1 TEASHSSDGSTLKL
15 ALMGSAPG
23 HRLILLV
30 SQKSS
35 ITKNLIFSVITSL
48 TIITGEIN
56 AYRMAINSIYYATA
70 LIQYRKMTNKNS
82 MLNIKSLCILCFAVQ
97 AVSAARQ

>member
-1 TEASHSSDGSTLKL
+1 MPTGR
-15 ALMGSAPG
+15 GFAPG

-30 SQKSS
+30 SQKAS

-70 LIQYRKMTNKNS
+70 LIQYGKMTNKNS
-82 MLNIKSLCILCFAVQ
+82 MLTIKSLYILCFAVQ

>member
-1 TEASHSSDGSTLKL
+1 
-15 ALMGSAPG
+15 
-23 HRLILLV
+23 LV
-30 SQKSS
+30 SQKAS

-70 LIQYRKMTNKNS
+70 LIQYGKMTYKNS
-82 MLNIKSLCILCFAVQ
+82 MLTIERALHPLLCCSGRECRAPVIPAL
-97 AVSAARQ
+97 SH